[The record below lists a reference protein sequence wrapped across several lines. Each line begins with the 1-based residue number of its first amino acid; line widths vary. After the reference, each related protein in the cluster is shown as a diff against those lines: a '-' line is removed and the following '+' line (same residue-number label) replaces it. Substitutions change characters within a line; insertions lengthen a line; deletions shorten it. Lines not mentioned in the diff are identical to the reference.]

1 MKTDEYFI
9 YLVSCHLNG
18 ENPNG
23 EKRNDW
29 QQIYNLAD
37 KNGVSAIAAEVVKKL
52 PEDCRPKGN
61 ILALFNQSFDAA
73 MNNYNRKMKS
83 LSAFLSALSLE
94 NIPHLL
100 VKGAVLRN
108 LYPEPALRTGGD
120 IDVIVKHADYY
131 DAAKALKSRGFEQKN
146 MKDSEAKFEINGDA
160 FEINTELE
168 SINIQSK
175 IYFSTPFDDISESVG
190 YTYKLKPLYHL
201 LYVITHVAH
210 HLKEGGAGI
219 RMITDID
226 ILIRNY
232 RDIDIDSF
240 LLLCENINI
249 RKTAEALIALSKK
262 WFSTPVAINFTFEDE
277 DTRQLLKNL
286 TGVITSG
293 GRMNAESAANASDMS
308 VNKECKIKKM
318 FSAASSFFGTKKS
331 GDLTDENQQISR
343 AEKAIYDELGIK
355 TETE

>member
-18 ENPNG
+18 ENPSG

-37 KNGVSAIAAEVVKKL
+37 KNGVSAIAAVTVNKL

-61 ILALFNQSFDAA
+61 LLTLFNQSLDAA
-73 MNNYNRKMKS
+73 RQNYKRKMKS
-83 LSAFLSALSLE
+83 LSAFLSALSAE

-120 IDVIVKHADYY
+120 TDVIVKHTDYY
-131 DAAKALKSRGFEQKN
+131 NAAQVLKSRGFEQKN

-190 YTYKLKPLYHL
+190 CTYKLKPLYHL
-201 LYVITHVAH
+201 LYIITHIAH
-210 HLKEGGAGI
+210 HLKEGGAGM

-232 RDIDIDSF
+232 SDIDIDSF

-249 RKTAEALIALSKK
+249 RKTAEAMIALSKK
-262 WFSTPVAINFTFEDE
+262 WFSTPVAIHFTFEDE
-277 DTRQLLKNL
+277 DTQPLLKNL

-293 GRMNAESAANASDMS
+293 ERMNAESAASASDLS
-308 VNKECKIKKM
+308 ANKKCKIKEM
-318 FSAASSFFGTKKS
+318 LSAVISLFGTKKS
-331 GDLTDENQQISR
+331 GDLPAENQQISR
-343 AEKAIYDELGIK
+343 AEKAIYDELGISI
-355 TETE
+355 ENE